1 MRAKSLAL
9 YFLALSALPAVG
21 AELPPDHAARMTK
34 GLELFQTNIRA
45 LLIEHCVK
53 CHGGE
58 KTKGEFD
65 LTTRESL
72 LRGGADGPAIVPFN
86 AAASVMLKQ
95 LRHEEE
101 PHMPD

>member
-9 YFLALSALPAVG
+9 YFLVLSAFPAFG

-34 GLELFQTNIRA
+34 GLELFQTNVRA

-58 KTKGEFD
+58 KTKGECQAG
-65 LTTRESL
+65 ES
-72 LRGGADGPAIVPFN
+72 RAGPHRCPAIKARHGGPAADEARRAN
-86 AAASVMLKQ
+86 WES
-95 LRHEEE
+95 R
-101 PHMPD
+101 